1 MRGIRNLANRLNSNF
16 DKTLDE
22 LRDEGF
28 IVCEYED
35 RLSGVLCEDSG
46 TCKMPSNQSDNT
58 PCEWLV
64 RNGYSFG
71 LDYYTLFSFDKD
83 ENGEFVDFQSIE
95 CFDFQK
101 FADELGDLLEKHGV
115 IMQTHKYKK
124 CYIASAPKCVFCDD
138 YGIIEIFKPTKINYQ
153 KMKKIVEEI
162 HDLAYMHLFWQMTS
176 KCREKAKVR
185 LANIKAIQAQKKRK
199 EYVKMVL
206 NTKIPQKFFD
216 LVRNTIGV
224 FSSSQGSYQGLER
237 QIQNDDFA
245 LRNLAFQAMKANANA
260 KDPVDIIM
268 MMEAA

>member
-1 MRGIRNLANRLNSNF
+1 MKGIRNLEKRLNSNF

-22 LRDEGF
+22 LQDEGF
-28 IVCEYED
+28 IICEYGD

-46 TCKMPSNQSDNT
+46 TCIMPSNQSDNT

-71 LDYYTLFSFDKD
+71 LDYYTLFSFDED

-95 CFDFQK
+95 CFDFQR

-124 CYIASAPKCVFCDD
+124 CYIAPAPKCVFYDD
-138 YGIIEIFKPTKINYQ
+138 CSEIEIFKPAKIDYR

-176 KCREKAKVR
+176 ERREKAKVR
-185 LANIKAIQAQKKRK
+185 LANIKAIQAHKRRK
-199 EYVKMVL
+199 EYAKMVL
-206 NTKIPQKFFD
+206 KAQIPQRYFD
-216 LVRNTIGV
+216 LVSATISS
-224 FSSSQGSYQGLER
+224 FSSSQGFYERLER
-237 QIQNDDFA
+237 QIQSDDFA
-245 LRNLAFQAMKANANA
+245 LRNLAFQAMRANA